1 MKLEV
6 LRTATRSAPLD
17 LRDARGLVAFV
28 SETDAAWGE
37 YLAAIRAALVS
48 RGRLRGRGSVVR
60 VESAVRGGPGKRGGS
75 RAGGAGPAVA
85 TVGSSDF
92 ESILAPILAGHALRR
107 EEFAA
112 VWLGTGRPGTWLSAG
127 VALLHG
133 PETTRRVRGWGGEEG
148 KQAPGASSGGGDG
161 EPEGSPVEDGPEDR
175 PAGDAPAA
183 AWIRRM
189 IGQAA
194 SDVQRF
200 TRAQVGT
207 AELEERWKEL
217 REAAAVQRGDAEAAA
232 MAWVRERQD
241 AETRLLLYR
250 DREKE
255 LRARLKRIREADRDA
270 GCVNCGQ
277 PLGDRLETVKKA
289 RREEWEDVVQDGKWW
304 RQRRD
309 QLELKPDELREIE
322 SRALSLSAEIEDL
335 SEELERRKLQALEL
349 TASAERLE
357 QLQELE
363 ARIVEGPNRAWTGG
377 IDPDEMA
384 RLVES
389 ARERIREKVHAKLVA
404 LTGGRFAG
412 AFPELYADWIAGN
425 RGNWENTAALE
436 VAARIT
442 LAEIAVDAGM
452 KPGSILLPTGLE
464 RLNGEDL
471 SRVLA
476 DLVRLTRR
484 IPLILVKAAPRVA
497 ARVPESFDLL
507 CRLEDTGKGQRVR
520 RQRPGPAEIRL
531 QSD

>member
-6 LRTATRSAPLD
+6 LRTATRAAPLD
-17 LRDARGLVAFV
+17 LRGARGLVAFV

-60 VESAVRGGPGKRGGS
+60 VESAVQGGPGKRGGS
-75 RAGGAGPAVA
+75 RAGGAGPSVA

-92 ESILAPILAGHALRR
+92 ESILAAILSGHALRR

-112 VWLGTGRPGTWLSAG
+112 VWLGAGRPGTWLSAG

-133 PETTRRVRGWGGEEG
+133 PETTRRVRGWG
-148 KQAPGASSGGGDG
+148 ASPDGGDR
-161 EPEGSPVEDGPEDR
+161 EPQGSPVEDGPEDR
-175 PAGDAPAA
+175 PAGDAPSA

-194 SDVQRF
+194 SDVQRL

-250 DREKE
+250 DRERE
-255 LRARLKRIREADRDA
+255 LRARLKRIHEADRGA

-363 ARIVEGPNRAWTGG
+363 ARIVEGPNRGRTGD
-377 IDPDEMA
+377 IDPDEVA
-384 RLVES
+384 RLVGS

-452 KPGSILLPTGLE
+452 NPGSILLPTGLE

-476 DLVRLTRR
+476 DLARLTRR

-520 RQRPGPAEIRL
+520 RQRPGPAEIWL
-531 QSD
+531 QGD